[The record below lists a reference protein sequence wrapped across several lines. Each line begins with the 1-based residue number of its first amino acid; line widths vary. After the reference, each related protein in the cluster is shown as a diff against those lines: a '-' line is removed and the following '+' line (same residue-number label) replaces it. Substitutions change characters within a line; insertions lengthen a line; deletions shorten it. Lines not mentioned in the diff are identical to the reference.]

1 MPNRNN
7 NDIKLS
13 CRNVWKIYGGSPTK
27 YFDKKKLF
35 INSDTLNVVKN
46 LEMMV
51 QFLLLLMC
59 HLMFMK
65 ARFLLSWDCQD
76 LASPPWLDVYH
87 VWLNPH
93 MEKSY

>member
-35 INSDTLNVVKN
+35 INSDTLNVVKK
-46 LEMMV
+46 L
-51 QFLLLLMC
+51 
-59 HLMFMK
+59 
-65 ARFLLSWDCQD
+65 R
-76 LASPPWLDVYH
+76 
-87 VWLNPH
+87 
-93 MEKSY
+93 